1 MKILA
6 LDVGQKRIG
15 VATCDRLEIAA
26 TPHSVVKAGRNA
38 VDEVVKIIKSEEV
51 ESVVIGLPVSFDGK
65 ERESCERARYFKNEL
80 EKKIELPIEFV
91 DEKFTSKIAETS
103 LIEAGMRRENRKNVI
118 DAVAASI
125 ILRGFLDQRRIQKER
140 EEEDRGKK
148 NSNL

>member
-26 TPHSVVKAGRNA
+26 TPHSVVKAGKKA
-38 VDEVVKIIKSEEV
+38 VDEVVKIIKDEEV
-51 ESVVIGLPVSFDGK
+51 EYVVIGLPVSFDGK

-80 EKKIELPIEFV
+80 AKKIELPIEFV
-91 DEKFTSKIAETS
+91 DEKFTSKIAESS
-103 LIEAGMRRENRKNVI
+103 LIEAGMRRENRKNII

-125 ILRGFLDQRRIQKER
+125 ILKGFLDQRRFQRER
-140 EEEDRGKK
+140 DGESEK
-148 NSNL
+148 

>member
-26 TPHSVVKAGRNA
+26 TPHSVVKAGRTA
-38 VDEVVKIIKSEEV
+38 VDEVVKIINNEEV
-51 ESVVIGLPVSFDGK
+51 EAVVIGLPVSFDGK
-65 ERESCERARYFKNEL
+65 ERESCERARFFKNEL
-80 EKKIELPIEFV
+80 EKKISLPIEFV

-125 ILRGFLDQRRIQKER
+125 ILRGYLDQRRIQRER
-140 EEEDRGKK
+140 EEDRA
-148 NSNL
+148 